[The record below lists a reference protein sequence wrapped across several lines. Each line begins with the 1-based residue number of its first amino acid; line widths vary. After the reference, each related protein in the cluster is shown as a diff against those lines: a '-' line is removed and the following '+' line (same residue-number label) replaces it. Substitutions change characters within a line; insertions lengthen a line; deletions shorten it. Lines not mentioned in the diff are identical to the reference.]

1 MTERDDHTPPPDDAP
16 QQTARA
22 VFAEVGVVYLIMFA
36 LVLALALGALGVG
49 LIANNLYVLV
59 AAVFLGVPWLIM
71 DRRGLAPE
79 APNLTRRDHLKG
91 LGWGFLFTIGTLIPF
106 ALGNHVWETQARHR
120 ALTPDLDRLWQW
132 PTSADGE
139 PRGWGNAPGV
149 WVWTTRQE
157 VHIGARA
164 AAGPPPRLLLEADTP
179 FLPARTY
186 SGLRVE
192 AIDTSGAPLT
202 TNKQAHA
209 PHTRWALTPIVHARP
224 VRAVLRAG
232 KEHPQPHR
240 LTVRVEAPAGKPAL
254 PLMLGPDA
262 APLSTTHTT
271 LDRSL
276 GWLLAWWITQLFFIA
291 WPEEY
296 AYRGYLQGRLATAF
310 GLWRRERDAS
320 APATERQAL
329 GITPS
334 IVATSVLFG
343 LGHLLIPV
351 QGVLLASRASVFF
364 PSLLFGWLRLRS
376 GTLAASTLY
385 HASCNMMVII
395 ITTQYA

>member
-1 MTERDDHTPPPDDAP
+1 MTEADE
-16 QQTARA
+16 TARA
-22 VFAEVGVVYLIMFA
+22 PDATPPTSGGIFAEVGVVYAIMFA
-36 LVLALALGALGVG
+36 LVLALALGALAVP
-49 LIANNLYVLV
+49 LIAGNLYVLV
-59 AAVFLGVPWLIM
+59 AAVFLGVPWLVM
-71 DRRGLAPE
+71 DRRGLSPE

-106 ALGNHVWETQARHR
+106 AIGNHIWETQARHR
-120 ALTPDLDRLWQW
+120 QVTPDMDKLWQW

-139 PRGWGNAPGV
+139 PRGWGKTPGV
-149 WVWTTRQE
+149 WVWTARQE

-164 AAGPPPRLLLEADTP
+164 AVGPMPRVLLEADTP
-179 FLPARTY
+179 FLPARSY
-186 SGLRVE
+186 SGLKVQ
-192 AIDTSGAPLT
+192 ALGADGQPL
-202 TNKQAHA
+202 KGAHA

-224 VRAVLRAG
+224 VRAVLRPG
-232 KEHPQPHR
+232 EDQRQPR
-240 LTVRVEAPAGKPAL
+240 ALTVRVEAPRGAKPL

-262 APLSTTHTT
+262 RPLDASHTT
-271 LDRSL
+271 LERSL
-276 GWLLAWWITQLFFIA
+276 WWLLAWWITQLFFIA

-310 GLWRRERDAS
+310 GLRRRERDADLS
-320 APATERQAL
+320 KAPAEERSVL

-334 IVATSVLFG
+334 IVVTSALFG
-343 LGHLLIPV
+343 IGHLLIPV

-395 ITTQYA
+395 ISTQYA